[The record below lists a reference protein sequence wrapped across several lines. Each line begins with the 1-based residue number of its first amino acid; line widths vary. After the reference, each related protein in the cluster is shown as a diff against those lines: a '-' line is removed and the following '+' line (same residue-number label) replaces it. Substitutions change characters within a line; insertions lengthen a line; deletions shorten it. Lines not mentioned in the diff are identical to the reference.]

1 MRILGID
8 PGLATVGY
16 GVIDYNGISMKLVD
30 FGTIN
35 TPAGVALPR
44 RLEMLYDSMTE
55 LCNMF
60 SPDNIAFEELFFAKN
75 VKTGINVAHARGVL
89 VTAAYKYSK
98 ELFEYTP
105 LQVKQA
111 VTGYG
116 NAEKQQ
122 IQIMVKTMMGLD
134 FIPKP
139 DDAAD
144 AVAIAICHAQSIKFK
159 RAFKI

>member
-1 MRILGID
+1 MLILGID

-116 NAEKQQ
+116 NAEKLQ
-122 IQIMVKTMMGLD
+122 IQMMVKTMMGLD

-159 RAFKI
+159 RVFKI

>member
-116 NAEKQQ
+116 NAEKLQ
-122 IQIMVKTMMGLD
+122 IQMMVKTMMGLD

-159 RAFKI
+159 RVFKI